1 MELVGIAS
9 ATLASGAIVPQ
20 IYKSW
25 KSGSSG
31 DISTYTI
38 CVTYMAMILGI
49 IYGSLIKHMA
59 IYLGNSVTL
68 VLYMTLHG
76 VKIRNER
83 KKDLLLDQNSQS
95 TETFH

>member
-25 KSGSSG
+25 KSGSSE

-38 CVTYMAMILGI
+38 CVTYLAMILGI
-49 IYGSLIKHMA
+49 IYGALIKHMA
-59 IYLGNSVTL
+59 IYVGNSVTL
-68 VLYMTLHG
+68 VLYMTLHA
-76 VKIRNER
+76 VKIRNS
-83 KKDLLLDQNSQS
+83 KDPDREPMLLNTNTPL
-95 TETFH
+95 